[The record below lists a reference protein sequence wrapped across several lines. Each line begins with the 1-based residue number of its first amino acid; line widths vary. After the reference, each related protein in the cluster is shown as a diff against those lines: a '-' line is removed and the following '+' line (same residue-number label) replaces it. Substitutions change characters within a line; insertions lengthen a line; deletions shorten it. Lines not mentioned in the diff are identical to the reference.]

1 MEMFA
6 IQHLKV
12 PHWTRRNKL
21 IGEEILLPNKSVL
34 DLGCGAKDLLKYYNP
49 SKYLGVDIAETSDL
63 IVNFDEEFELP
74 GGWDYIVNSGILE
87 YVDNLDRYL
96 EKISKL
102 GNEYVFTWWQGIG
115 HGRMSIDRVKEEF
128 IKKYY
133 KIEYETRW
141 GPQMVVRCTPAN

>member
-1 MEMFA
+1 MFA
-6 IQHLKV
+6 IQHLKA

-49 SKYLGVDIAETSDL
+49 STYLGVDIAETADL

-102 GNEYVFTWWQGIG
+102 GNEYIFTWWQGIG
-115 HGRMSIDRVKEEF
+115 YGRMSIDRVKEEF

-133 KIEYETRW
+133 KIEYETRG

>member
-1 MEMFA
+1 MFA
-6 IQHLKV
+6 IQHLKA

-34 DLGCGAKDLLKYYNP
+34 DLGCGAKDLLKYYHP
-49 SKYLGVDIAETSDL
+49 STYLGVDIAETADL

-102 GNEYVFTWWQGIG
+102 GNEYIFTWWQGIG
-115 HGRMSIDRVKEEF
+115 YGRMSIDRVKEEF